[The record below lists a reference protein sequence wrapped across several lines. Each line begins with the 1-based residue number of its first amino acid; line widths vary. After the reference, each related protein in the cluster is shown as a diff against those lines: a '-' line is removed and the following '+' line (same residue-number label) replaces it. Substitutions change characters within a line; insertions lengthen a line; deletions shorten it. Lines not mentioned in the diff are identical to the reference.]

1 MYQKIFEQY
10 FHLKRNKY
18 ACYHLLGKKS
28 LQLRPKLVKSVQKN
42 LRLCHIK
49 AVFQSPSKLHLLF
62 RFKDTLDEKI
72 LSDLFVV
79 MRVGDA
85 MLLIMVKPTGT
96 FLQELH
102 NMWVFQI

>member
-72 LSDLFVV
+72 LSDLVC
-79 MRVGDA
+79 RYACRRCNATYYG
-85 MLLIMVKPTGT
+85 KTYRH
-96 FLQELH
+96 FLTRAA
-102 NMWVFQI
+102 